1 MTEAASPCAE
11 QRIISGPRDLVGFA
25 ASGGGFR
32 ATLFHTGALI
42 RLNELG
48 WLARIDR
55 FSGVSG
61 GSIALGALAAA
72 WPRFQFRE
80 GRVDKN
86 GFDETFV
93 RPVLRFAGR
102 RIDVPAA
109 AWGLIPGRSP
119 AEFLAR
125 AYRDLV
131 GRKTLQDLP
140 VRPQFTFNASSL
152 QTGVLVRFTRTY
164 LRDYRAGCL
173 PHPRLE
179 LAEVIAAS
187 SAFPPY
193 LSPNVIHPPAP
204 GLRGGEDALADP
216 RYRTR
221 LVLTDGGVYDNLG
234 LQTLASFR
242 TVFASDGGSPGH
254 VDPAPT
260 RFFPAQIVRVLGIAN
275 EQTRALRR
283 HALVDDIKDGRKR
296 GTLWTIK
303 TDITRYAAPPGPALL
318 SVHQTQIADLAAV
331 KTRLWPYPEAT
342 RLRLVNWGYALA
354 DAGLRVYV
362 GATGPE
368 PRWPFHEHPL
378 DRPVATRP
386 EALAADGLDA
396 PPPLPAMEGVV

>member
-1 MTEAASPCAE
+1 MTEAANPCTE
-11 QRIISGPRDLVGFA
+11 QGTVSGPRDLVGFA

-42 RLNELG
+42 RMNELG
-48 WLARIDR
+48 WLTRVDR

-72 WPRFQFRE
+72 WPELVFKG
-80 GRVDKN
+80 GRVPKKD
-86 GFDETFV
+86 FDEKFV
-93 RPVLRFAGR
+93 GPVLRFSER

-109 AWGLIPGRSP
+109 LWGLIPGQSP
-119 AEFLAR
+119 AGFLVR
-125 AYRDLV
+125 AYRELV
-131 GRKTLQDLP
+131 GDKTLQDLP

-152 QTGVLVRFTRTY
+152 QTGVLVRFTRAY

-173 PHPRLE
+173 AYPTME
-179 LAEVIAAS
+179 LAVAMAAS

-193 LSPNVIHPPAP
+193 LSPNVIRPPSP
-204 GLRGGEDALADP
+204 GLSGGEPALADG
-216 RYRTR
+216 RYRRR

-234 LQTLASFR
+234 LQTLTSFR
-242 TVFASDGGSPGH
+242 TVIASDGGSPGR

-260 RFFPAQIVRVLGIAN
+260 RFFPAQVVRVLGIAN

-283 HALVDDIKDGRKR
+283 HTLVTDIREGRKL

-303 TDITRYAAPPGPALL
+303 TDIGGYKTPPIDPLL
-318 SVHQTQIADLAAV
+318 RVHRTQIADLAAV

-342 RLRLVNWGYALA
+342 RLRLVNWGYAIA

-362 GATGPE
+362 GATGPA
-368 PRWPFHEHPL
+368 PSWPFGDHPL
-378 DRPVATRP
+378 HGEVGTLP

-396 PPPLPAMEGVV
+396 PPLPAMEGTV

>member
-1 MTEAASPCAE
+1 MIAAADPCSE
-11 QRIISGPRDLVGFA
+11 QRTISGPRDLVGFA

-32 ATLFHTGALI
+32 AMLFHTGALI
-42 RLNELG
+42 RMNELG
-48 WLARIDR
+48 WLTRIDR

-72 WPRFQFRE
+72 WLQLRFSD
-80 GRVDKN
+80 GRADPDD
-86 GFDETFV
+86 FDQRFV
-93 RPVLRFAGR
+93 RPVLRFSER

-119 AEFLAR
+119 SDFLAR

-131 GRKTLQDLP
+131 GTRTLQDLP

-164 LRDYRAGCL
+164 LRDHRAGCL
-173 PHPRLE
+173 AHPKLE
-179 LAEVIAAS
+179 LAVAIAAS

-204 GLRGGEDALADP
+204 GLRGGEEALADP
-216 RYRTR
+216 RYRSR

-234 LQTLASFR
+234 LQTLVSFR
-242 TVFASDGGSPGH
+242 TVIASDGGSPGH
-254 VDPAPT
+254 VEPAPT
-260 RFFPAQIVRVLGIAN
+260 RLFPSQVVRVLGIAN

-283 HALVDDIKDGRKR
+283 HALVDDITQGRKR

-303 TDITRYAAPPGPALL
+303 TDIASYAVPPGPALL
-318 SVHQTQIADLAAV
+318 RVDPSQIADLAAV

-342 RLRLVNWGYALA
+342 RLRLVNWGYAIA
-354 DAGLRVYV
+354 DAGLRVHV

-368 PRWPFHEHPL
+368 PRWPFSEHPL
-378 DRPVATRP
+378 DRAVGTRP

-396 PPPLPAMEGVV
+396 PPPLPALEGVT

>member
-1 MTEAASPCAE
+1 MTEGPDPCAE
-11 QRIISGPRDLVGFA
+11 QRTISGPRDLVGFA

-32 ATLFHTGALI
+32 ATLFHTGGLI
-42 RLNELG
+42 RMNELG
-48 WLARIDR
+48 LLPQVER

-61 GSIALGALAAA
+61 GSITLGALAAA
-72 WPRFQFRE
+72 WPGLHFEGGRFPKEDF
-80 GRVDKN
+80 DKS
-86 GFDETFV
+86 FV
-93 RPVLRFAGR
+93 RPVLRFSER
-102 RIDVPAA
+102 RIDVPAVL
-109 AWGLIPGRSP
+109 WGLVPGQSP
-119 AEFLAR
+119 SDFLVR

-152 QTGVLVRFTRTY
+152 QTGVLVRFTRAY

-173 PHPRLE
+173 AYPKLE
-179 LAEVIAAS
+179 LAVAIAAS

-193 LSPNVIHPPAP
+193 LSPNVIRPPAP

-216 RYRTR
+216 RYHTR

-234 LQTLASFR
+234 LQTLTGFR
-242 TVFASDGGSPGH
+242 TVIASDGGGPGT
-254 VDPAPT
+254 VEPAPT
-260 RFFPAQIVRVLGIAN
+260 RFFFKQVVRVLGIAN

-283 HALVDDIKDGRKR
+283 HALVDDIRQGRKL

-303 TDITRYAAPPGPALL
+303 TDINRYKAPPGPALL
-318 SVHQTQIADLAAV
+318 RVHRTQIADLAAV

-362 GATGPE
+362 GATGPA
-368 PRWPFHEHPL
+368 PSWPFGDHPL
-378 DRPVATRP
+378 DGAIATQP
-386 EALAADGLDA
+386 EDLSADGLDA